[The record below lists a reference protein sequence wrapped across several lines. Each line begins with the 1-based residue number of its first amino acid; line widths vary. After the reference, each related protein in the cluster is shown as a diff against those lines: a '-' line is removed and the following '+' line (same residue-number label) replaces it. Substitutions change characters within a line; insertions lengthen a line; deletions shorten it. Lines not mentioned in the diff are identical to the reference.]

1 MKTLL
6 KTSLIFII
14 LIMVSSCATY
24 QDHYTLTETI
34 TTKVMIENLLQHAT
48 DSYTH
53 QEPRVNQLQQQLKK
67 MQLYE
72 NTKKKNT
79 IMNRMW
85 GLLNRES
92 SSLQL
97 FLTTWKNQ
105 GTMSP
110 VFIEEYRDQIT
121 PIIDLMIDYESRKEK
136 KTESALLQLLNPS

>member
-6 KTSLIFII
+6 KASLIFII
-14 LIMVSSCATY
+14 SIMVSSCATY

-48 DSYTH
+48 DSYAH

-85 GLLNRES
+85 SMLNRES

-136 KTESALLQLLNPS
+136 KTESALMQLLNPS